1 MAMRLKARFSHG
13 VFEPLDPATTD
24 FVKAGDEVT
33 LTVETE
39 ASPSSADWLRE
50 TAGGWRDLIDA
61 EALKAAIVRDRGLV
75 TRPPVR
81 M

>member
-1 MAMRLKARFSHG
+1 MAKRIKARFSQG

-24 FVKAGDEVT
+24 FVKDGDEVT

-39 ASPSSADWLRE
+39 AAPSADWLEE

>member
-1 MAMRLKARFSHG
+1 MTRRIKARFWQG
-13 VFEPLDPATTD
+13 VFEPLDPAAAD
-24 FVKAGDEVT
+24 FVKDGEEVT
-33 LTVETE
+33 LTVETDL
-39 ASPSSADWLRE
+39 ASPSVDVLRE

-61 EALKAAIVRDRGLV
+61 EALKAAIVHDRGLM

>member
-1 MAMRLKARFSHG
+1 MAKKIKARFSQG

-24 FVKAGDEVT
+24 FIKDGDEVT
-33 LTVETE
+33 LTVETQ
-39 ASPSSADWLRE
+39 PSSSSAEWLRE
-50 TAGGWRDLIDA
+50 TAGGWRDLVDA
-61 EALKAAIVRDRGLV
+61 EALKAAHRARSRLV